1 MPNTMKINTTL
12 LTTLLLIF
20 VSLPANTI
28 YGQDNPKKGR
38 LIFEKVVKTKKDSA
52 GKITEIKTIKRL
64 SIDSL
69 RMEIDDLELEL
80 SDKESDLEG
89 LNGSLDFDFQKD
101 TIQSIISIWPKRS
114 IVIIEKDTLI
124 TYPKK
129 KNKKSP
135 TVITEGGGQLGF
147 AALQRDNVTGIS
159 AEFPELNNSSSMHI
173 GFNNQWGIKTFSGK
187 WRLWTGI
194 QYDILNYR
202 FSNSDVRLLPNQP
215 VFNTALDSG
224 NNSEKSKVVVNYI
237 GIPLSFGYQSKAKD
251 ADEGFSVRA
260 GIVAGY
266 RVRTH
271 TKVKLDNDKTT
282 KDFDDFNMN
291 DFLITPFVQAR
302 YNDIGIYFRYNTSIL
317 FNDNQGPKYT
327 GMQFGLV
334 FQ

>member
-1 MPNTMKINTTL
+1 MKINIEK

-20 VSLPANTI
+20 SSFYANPI
-28 YGQDNPKKGR
+28 CGQDNPKRGK
-38 LIFEKVVKTKKDSA
+38 IIVEKVVKTKKDST
-52 GKITEIKTIKRL
+52 GKIIETKTIKRI

-69 RMEIDDLELEL
+69 QMDMDEKFI
-80 SDKESDLEG
+80 SD
-89 LNGSLDFDFQKD
+89 SLDINIIKD
-101 TIQSIISIWPKRS
+101 SVKSIISIWPNRS
-114 IVIIEKDTLI
+114 IVIIENDTL
-124 TYPKK
+124 YPSPKK

-135 TVITEGGGQLGF
+135 VVISEGGYQLGF
-147 AALQRDNVTGIS
+147 ASLQKSTPTGIGP
-159 AEFPELNNSSSMHI
+159 EFPELKNNSSVHI

-202 FSNSDVRLLPNQP
+202 FSNSNVRLLSDQP
-215 VFNTALDSG
+215 AFTTALDTG
-224 NNSEKSKVVVNYI
+224 NNSNKSKVVVNYI
-237 GIPLSFGYQSKAKD
+237 GVPLSFGYQSKAKS
-251 ADEGFSVRA
+251 ADDGFSIRA
-260 GIVAGY
+260 GVVAGY

-291 DFLITPFVQAR
+291 DFLITPFMQAS
-302 YNDIGIYFRYNTSIL
+302 YKNMGLYFRYNTSTL
-317 FNDNQGPKYT
+317 FKDNQGPKYT